1 MLKKIQ
7 AQELVTT
14 NNAIQNQEEELLQN
28 NLKELSDYKYA
39 LDESSIIAITDIKG
53 IIRKVNYNFCKISKY
68 SEEELIGED
77 HRIISSGYHSKE
89 YIRELWVTIARG
101 RIWKGELATKNR
113 TKS

>member
-7 AQELVTT
+7 ALELVIS
-14 NNAIQNQEEELLQN
+14 NNAIHNQEEEHLRN

-39 LDESSIIAITDIKG
+39 LDESSIIAITDPKG

-77 HRIISSGYHSKE
+77 HRIISSGVK
-89 YIRELWVTIARG
+89 RMP
-101 RIWKGELATKNR
+101 
-113 TKS
+113 